1 VAVVELSIDTEGSGI
16 AISVTATEAPVE
28 LCARLTGAAE
38 LPSVQAM
45 ARIVQA
51 LHGEAQARTA
61 ASVMMD
67 LTQLELM
74 SSSCFKSLVTWVND
88 VCELDPK
95 NRYLIRFRSNPAILW
110 QRRSLH
116 VLKTMATDV
125 ISIDES

>member
-28 LCARLTGAAE
+28 LCARLTGSAE

-45 ARIVQA
+45 TSIVQA
-51 LHGEAQARTA
+51 LHAEAQARTVA
-61 ASVMMD
+61 AVVID
-67 LTQLELM
+67 LTELEFM
-74 SSSCFKSLVTWVND
+74 NSSCFKALVTWVND
-88 VCELDPK
+88 VCELEPEK
-95 NRYLIRFRSNPAILW
+95 RYLIRFRSNPAILW

-125 ISIDES
+125 ISIEES